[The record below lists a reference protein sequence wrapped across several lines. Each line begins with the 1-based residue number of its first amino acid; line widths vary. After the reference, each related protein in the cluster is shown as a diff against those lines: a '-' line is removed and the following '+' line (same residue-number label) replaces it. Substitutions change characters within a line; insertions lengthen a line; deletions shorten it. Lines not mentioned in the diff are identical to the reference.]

1 MFLLFSIFF
10 HDFSRVFAL
19 KPEFTLHPKTEYIV
33 KNQLATLK
41 CRARNAK
48 NLEFQC
54 NEKWFDSYKPEYAAG
69 KDANGEPFLTASIE
83 IKKSDVVSIFGEE
96 KFNCHCVAWNNEN
109 GEEIIAQSASANV
122 ELAFLHKEF
131 QAKPFP
137 TKPYFSVGENIQL
150 HCVPPKGLPA
160 PRITWIKN
168 GKILDPNRD
177 KNLIINYDN
186 DLIVKAAR

>member
-1 MFLLFSIFF
+1 MFLLFSILFV
-10 HDFSRVFAL
+10 DSSRVLAL

-109 GEEIIAQSASANV
+109 GEEIIAQSASGRSSKFH
-122 ELAFLHKEF
+122 ETSYSSAF
-131 QAKPFP
+131 
-137 TKPYFSVGENIQL
+137 
-150 HCVPPKGLPA
+150 
-160 PRITWIKN
+160 
-168 GKILDPNRD
+168 
-177 KNLIINYDN
+177 
-186 DLIVKAAR
+186 